1 MVEKVLRGRQR
12 LELQNGS
19 KSGQLWFLGI
29 SVRVVVEAFA
39 RVACGFS
46 FGVLLASARR
56 RCYAVD

>member
-1 MVEKVLRGRQR
+1 MEKLLRGRQR

-19 KSGQLWFLGI
+19 KTAQLWFLGI

-46 FGVLLASARR
+46 FWVLLASARR